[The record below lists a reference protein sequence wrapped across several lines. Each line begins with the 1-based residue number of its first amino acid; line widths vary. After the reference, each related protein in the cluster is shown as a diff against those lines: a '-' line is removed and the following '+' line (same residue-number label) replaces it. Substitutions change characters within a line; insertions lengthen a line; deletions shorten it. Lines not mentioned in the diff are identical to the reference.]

1 MVEGYG
7 VGAGL
12 QDIDD
17 KAALHAAESGLNGI
31 TELAAQGQGAAAYR
45 KAAAQLG
52 KLSGGVF
59 YLQVGRCKIG
69 IGHLNGEDHPAV
81 GGVGH
86 GLFRYPVHRDA
97 GALSHPVAEGRVGGA
112 GIYIVLPVAGEG
124 VFLPV
129 LRIFKG
135 PLAVFLSVYPAPL
148 KLIAVFKGIGSLA
161 VGQPVEEAAGIGVPP
176 RGFAFAA
183 GQAVFAVAAVGA
195 GQFFVQHSAGI
206 VLRVQSVHQQQ
217 AQKYQYQ
224 LFHSM
229 YPNGRETGCRQ
240 SKVAVFLNKPK
251 GREPLKRLVEL
262 QDVFLPDMLIF

>member
-17 KAALHAAESGLNGI
+17 KAALHAAEPGLHGI
-31 TELAAQGQGAAAYR
+31 AEFAAQGQGAAAYR

-69 IGHLNGEDHPAV
+69 IGHLNGKDHPAV

-97 GALSHPVAEGRVGGA
+97 GALPHPVAEAGVGGA
-112 GIYIVLPVAGEG
+112 GIYIVLPVTGEG

-135 PLAVFLSVYPAPL
+135 SLAVFLSVYPAPL
-148 KLIAVFKGIGSLA
+148 KLIAVFKGIGSFA
-161 VGQPVEEAAGIGVPP
+161 VGQPVEEGAGIGVHP
-176 RGFAFAA
+176 RGFALAA
-183 GQAVFAVAAVGA
+183 GQAVLAAAGVGA
-195 GQFFVQHSAGI
+195 GKFFVQHSAGV
-206 VLRVQSVHQQQ
+206 VLRVQSVYQQQ

-229 YPNGRETGCRQ
+229 DANGRETCCRQ

-251 GREPLKRLVEL
+251 KRELLERLAEL
-262 QDVFLPDMLIF
+262 QDVFYMKC

>member
-7 VGAGL
+7 VGAGF

-17 KAALHAAESGLNGI
+17 KAALHAVESGPDGI
-31 TELAAQGQGAAAYR
+31 AEFAAQGQGALADG
-45 KAAAQLG
+45 KAAAQLR

-59 YLQVGRCKIG
+59 YLKVAGCKVNLG
-69 IGHLNGEDHPAV
+69 QLNGKDHPAV

-97 GALSHPVAEGRVGGA
+97 GALSHPVAEAGVGGA

-135 PLAVFLSVYPAPL
+135 SLAVFLSVYPAPL

-161 VGQPVEEAAGIGVPP
+161 VGQPVEEAAGIGVHP
-176 RGFAFAA
+176 RGFALAA
-183 GQAVFAVAAVGA
+183 GQAVLAVAAVGA
-195 GQFFVQHSAGI
+195 GQFFMQHSAGV
-206 VLRVQSVHQQQ
+206 VLRVQSLHQQQ

-224 LFHSM
+224 LFHRM
-229 YPNGRETGCRQ
+229 DANGRKTCCRQ

-251 GREPLKRLVEL
+251 GREP
-262 QDVFLPDMLIF
+262 

>member
-17 KAALHAAESGLNGI
+17 KAALHAAEPGLHGI
-31 TELAAQGQGAAAYR
+31 AEFAAQGQGAAAYR

-69 IGHLNGEDHPAV
+69 IGQLNGKDHPAV

-97 GALSHPVAEGRVGGA
+97 GALPHPVAEAGVGGA
-112 GIYIVLPVAGEG
+112 GIHIVFPVAGEG
-124 VFLPV
+124 VLLPV
-129 LRIFKG
+129 LRVLKG

-148 KLIAVFKGIGSLA
+148 ENIPVFKGIGPFA
-161 VGQPVEEAAGIGVPP
+161 VGQPVEKGAGIGILA

-183 GQAVFAVAAVGA
+183 GQAVLAAAGVGA
-195 GQFFVQHSAGI
+195 GKLFVQHPAGV
-206 VLRVQSVHQQQ
+206 VLRVQSVYQQRTEKKQ
-217 AQKYQYQ
+217 
-224 LFHSM
+224 
-229 YPNGRETGCRQ
+229 
-240 SKVAVFLNKPK
+240 
-251 GREPLKRLVEL
+251 
-262 QDVFLPDMLIF
+262 

>member
-12 QDIDD
+12 HDIDD

-31 TELAAQGQGAAAYR
+31 AELAAQGQGAAAYR

-69 IGHLNGEDHPAV
+69 IGQLNGKDHPAV

-97 GALSHPVAEGRVGGA
+97 GALPHPVAEAGVGGA
-112 GIYIVLPVAGEG
+112 GIHIVFPVAGEG
-124 VFLPV
+124 VLLPV
-129 LRIFKG
+129 LRVLKG

-148 KLIAVFKGIGSLA
+148 KDIPVFKGIGPFA
-161 VGQPVEEAAGIGVPP
+161 VGQPVEEGAGIGILA
-176 RGFAFAA
+176 RGFTFAA
-183 GQAVFAVAAVGA
+183 GQAVFAASGVGA
-195 GQFFVQHSAGI
+195 GQFFVQHPAGV
-206 VLRVQSVHQQQ
+206 VLRVQSVHQQRTEKKQ
-217 AQKYQYQ
+217 
-224 LFHSM
+224 
-229 YPNGRETGCRQ
+229 
-240 SKVAVFLNKPK
+240 
-251 GREPLKRLVEL
+251 
-262 QDVFLPDMLIF
+262 

>member
-17 KAALHAAESGLNGI
+17 KAALHAAESGLHGVA
-31 TELAAQGQGAAAYR
+31 EFAAQGQGAAAYR

-69 IGHLNGEDHPAV
+69 IGQLNGKDHPAV

-97 GALSHPVAEGRVGGA
+97 GALPHPVAEAGVGGA
-112 GIYIVLPVAGEG
+112 GIHIVFPVAGEG
-124 VFLPV
+124 VLLPV
-129 LRIFKG
+129 LRVLKG

-148 KLIAVFKGIGSLA
+148 ENIPVFKGIGPFA
-161 VGQPVEEAAGIGVPP
+161 VGQPVEEGAGIGILA

-183 GQAVFAVAAVGA
+183 GKTVFAAAGVGA
-195 GQFFVQHSAGI
+195 GKLFVQHPAGV
-206 VLRVQSVHQQQ
+206 VLRVQSVYQQRTEKKQ
-217 AQKYQYQ
+217 
-224 LFHSM
+224 
-229 YPNGRETGCRQ
+229 
-240 SKVAVFLNKPK
+240 
-251 GREPLKRLVEL
+251 
-262 QDVFLPDMLIF
+262 

>member
-17 KAALHAAESGLNGI
+17 KAALHAAESGLNGVA
-31 TELAAQGQGAAAYR
+31 EFAAQGQVAPAYR
-45 KAAAQLG
+45 KAPAQLG

-59 YLQVGRCKIG
+59 YLQVGRCKVG
-69 IGHLNGEDHPAV
+69 LGQLNGEDHPAV

-129 LRIFKG
+129 LHIFKG
-135 PLAVFLSVYPAPL
+135 SLAVFLSVYPAPL

-161 VGQPVEEAAGIGVPP
+161 VGQPVEEAAGIGVHP
-176 RGFAFAA
+176 RGFALAA
-183 GQAVFAVAAVGA
+183 GQAVLAAAGVGA
-195 GQFFVQHSAGI
+195 GKLFVQHPAGV
-206 VLRVQSVHQQQ
+206 VLRVQSVYQQRTEKKQ
-217 AQKYQYQ
+217 
-224 LFHSM
+224 
-229 YPNGRETGCRQ
+229 
-240 SKVAVFLNKPK
+240 
-251 GREPLKRLVEL
+251 
-262 QDVFLPDMLIF
+262 